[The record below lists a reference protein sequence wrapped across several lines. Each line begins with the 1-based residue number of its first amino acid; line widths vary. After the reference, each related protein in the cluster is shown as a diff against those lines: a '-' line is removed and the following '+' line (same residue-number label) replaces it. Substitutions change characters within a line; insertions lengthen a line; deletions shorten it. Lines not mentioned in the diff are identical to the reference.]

1 MIFQNAQYRKVQNMS
16 IVATTAAGDDN
27 DVGDGCMGSKME
39 YSLTP
44 SGGASAADVDG
55 SEQRLQNDWVARS
68 LTSIAPR

>member
-1 MIFQNAQYRKVQNMS
+1 MS
-16 IVATTAAGDDN
+16 IVATTAAVDDN
-27 DVGDGCMGSKME
+27 DVGDGCIGSKME

-44 SGGASAADVDG
+44 PGAAADVEG

>member
-1 MIFQNAQYRKVQNMS
+1 MS

-44 SGGASAADVDG
+44 PGGAAADVEG